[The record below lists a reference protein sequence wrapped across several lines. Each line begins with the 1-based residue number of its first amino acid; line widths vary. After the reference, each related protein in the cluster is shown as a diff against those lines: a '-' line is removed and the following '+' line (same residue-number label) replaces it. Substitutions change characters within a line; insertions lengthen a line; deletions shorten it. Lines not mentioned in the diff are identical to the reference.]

1 MKQQSLVL
9 RSLSACLFGLLFLAS
24 CKKVNDATELGG
36 DLIPPVDN
44 INTFDTT
51 LEVLSYNQPFDTG
64 DTARSEYRDQHFI
77 GNISNDP
84 LFGSSSGTLFL
95 QLKPQVFIKP
105 FQFTDKNKIV
115 GIDSVVLVL
124 GYQSVYGDSTLPL
137 NIQVYEID
145 QSSGF
150 TADSLYLV
158 NQNNFTYGNAV
169 SSLQTILPTTL
180 NDSVKLF
187 REAAKNQV
195 RLRLN
200 NDFGDRLLRYDSTN
214 AYLSDSA
221 FNTRFKGFAVRPEN
235 KSMGNALVGVSLADS
250 NTKLAIYYRYTSGSN
265 TLDTAV
271 TYFRFNT
278 STSASA
284 NYIERDRTGSEFA
297 AVAGD
302 NTPDEM
308 VYIQNTPGT
317 YATLKV
323 PELIGFSNRI
333 VHRAELTLE
342 QIHDPLSNIFST
354 PSLLFLDYF
363 DSSANRF
370 ATPKFDFIGQN
381 VTGPFNFAA
390 YGSLGSKSVDS
401 ARNVVFKWKF
411 DISRLVQGIANNTQ
425 KYYPLRLYSPFLSK
439 IEYSLGNQ
447 VSVSRVYNQINVNP
461 NFVVGRVKL
470 AGGGN
475 SAKSMKVRVVYS
487 KL

>member
-1 MKQQSLVL
+1 MKQQSVVL
-9 RSLSACLFGLLFLAS
+9 RSLSVCLFGLLLLAS

-44 INTFDTT
+44 VNTFDTT
-51 LEVLSYNQPFDTG
+51 LEVFAYNQPFGTG
-64 DTARSEYRDQHFI
+64 DTSRSIYNETHFI

-84 LFGSSSGTLFL
+84 LFGTSSGTLFL

-124 GYQSVYGDSTLPL
+124 GYNSTYGDTMQPL
-137 NIQVYEID
+137 NLQVYEID
-145 QSSGF
+145 QSSAF
-150 TADSLYLV
+150 TDDSSYFV
-158 NQNNFTYGNAV
+158 NQNNFTYSNPISGI
-169 SSLQTILPTTL
+169 QTVFPYTL

-250 NTKLAIYYRYTSGSN
+250 NTKLAIYYRYNNSSN
-265 TLDTAV
+265 ALDTAV

-302 NTPDEM
+302 NTPDEL

-317 YATLKV
+317 YARLSVPGLYTLT
-323 PELIGFSNRI
+323 NRV
-333 VHRAELTLE
+333 VHRAELLVQQVSDPADKQFTPPPYLYLDAYDTTNKVYRTIPIDVAINPQNG
-342 QIHDPLSNIFST
+342 QITNALQFGMAGRRTS
-354 PSLLFLDYF
+354 
-363 DSSANRF
+363 F
-370 ATPKFDFIGQN
+370 AGKDI
-381 VTGPFNFAA
+381 VEW
-390 YGSLGSKSVDS
+390 
-401 ARNVVFKWKF
+401 RF
-411 DISRLVQGIANNTQ
+411 DISRYVQRVANATLSP
-425 KYYPLRLYSPFLSK
+425 YEFRLSSPFFITPRLASG
-439 IEYSLGNQ
+439 SQ
-447 VSVSRVYNQINVNP
+447 VQPLYVNP
-461 NFVVGRVKL
+461 VFGIGRVRV
-470 AGGGN
+470 GGGN
-475 SAKSMKVRVVYS
+475 HPTQPMKLRIVYAKI
-487 KL
+487 